1 MDSQKI
7 YDDFISKYPI
17 YQDNR
22 VFKLLIS
29 KFKDVFVKDVYDDIP
44 KIFKQ
49 LYENNE
55 IPSDV
60 YDYFLIDIGVS
71 EDLIKELSDPE
82 KLIFIKSLSDFQKY
96 KSTIGLVRNVVQ
108 AYGDSIEV
116 YELYIDYDKIHSV
129 WECKPYL
136 IYKPAFSTESY
147 SKAISYKIVYEK
159 IPSLLIHE
167 KQLDQMRLSNIGI
180 FPIKTNI
187 VFLNSNYNQSITSY
201 LQNLIT
207 TVFCNTYSDEVID
220 LYFIDQLIPCTLYQ
234 FILLWLYLIFIGNN
248 NNIDSKLNGLYI
260 CFNEDIN
267 ISISELDGII
277 NEYESIGQVPESL
290 DINTLSTRS
299 CGYNEILISDLDNF
313 YNKYIKSNK
322 KQLINSKSSLRR

>member
-234 FILLWLYLIFIGNN
+234 FILLWLQAISQILSLTIAETFPTKTPAFGSMNQRDNSPLNLSGTFSRMKTTIIFPFHR
-248 NNIDSKLNGLYI
+248 LAH
-260 CFNEDIN
+260 F
-267 ISISELDGII
+267 
-277 NEYESIGQVPESL
+277 QRMRPPAFHP
-290 DINTLSTRS
+290 T
-299 CGYNEILISDLDNF
+299 
-313 YNKYIKSNK
+313 
-322 KQLINSKSSLRR
+322 